1 MLYQKIQN
9 IMLPNE
15 SSYRKEILIQL
26 LSNHSHVISTSR
38 NLSTKIKFLI
48 LEFLFSQNVTG
59 VSYIK

>member
-15 SSYRKEILIQL
+15 SAYRKEILIQL